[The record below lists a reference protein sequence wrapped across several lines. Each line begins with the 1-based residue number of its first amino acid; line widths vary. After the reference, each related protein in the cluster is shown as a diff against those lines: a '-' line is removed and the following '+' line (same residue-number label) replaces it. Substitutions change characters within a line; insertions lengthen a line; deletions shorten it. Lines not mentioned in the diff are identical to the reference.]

1 MSGTAGNRGAINTS
15 FLTVRLPSWA
25 GVRQDIEG
33 SDVTGRPVRP
43 SNEMSIAS
51 SPATASSAGIA
62 VVPVETLTTFNQ
74 PRGITD
80 EALEEEITELHLS
93 VTDLENAVEALT
105 RQMAN
110 LSERIDEMA
119 QRLLNLAGTAP
130 TSPAA
135 SVSRGDNDY
144 PETTP

>member
-43 SNEMSIAS
+43 SNEMSIAN

-74 PRGITD
+74 PRAIAD
-80 EALEEEITELHLS
+80 DALEEEITELHLS

-130 TSPAA
+130 TTPAA
-135 SVSRGDNDY
+135 SLPRGDNDY
-144 PETTP
+144 AEPTP